1 MSLLKISG
9 GAMKVLFCTDGSEI
23 SRYAIEKA
31 LTLIKKDFIVDI
43 VNVMET
49 GLLTTFITF
58 PYEVEVGFPEYK
70 NASEKILE
78 DTANFIESKGF
89 KVGEKIQLNGYP
101 SDMIIDLIYESNYH
115 AVILGSHGKKGFKR
129 WLGSVSRKIAY
140 KSPVPIFI
148 IKPVKNHEILEQKK
162 EILITVDGSQ
172 NSYNAIKKAHKIIDF
187 KDSSIE
193 ILSVKAGIEDFPV
206 EIRTDK
212 EWLNKCLEK
221 QDEIMNE
228 ILEKTSDILEENNI
242 KPDKKTLLQG
252 DPAEEILKH
261 TEKNHKD
268 IIIMGSHGREGISHL
283 LLGSVSK
290 IILDNVNASVLI
302 IQNKP
307 EQI

>member
-1 MSLLKISG
+1 
-9 GAMKVLFCTDGSEI
+9 MKVLFCTDGSEI

-31 LTLIKKDFIVDI
+31 LTLIKKDFVIDI
-43 VNVMET
+43 VTVMET
-49 GLLTTFITF
+49 GFLTTYVTF

-70 NASEKILE
+70 NKAEKLLE

-101 SDMIIDLIYESNYH
+101 ADMIIDLLYGNNYS

-129 WLGSVSRKIAY
+129 WLGSVSRKVAY
-140 KSPVPIFI
+140 KSPIPIFI
-148 IKPVKNHEILEQKK
+148 VKPVKNHDIAEENK

-172 NSYNAIKKAHKIIDF
+172 NSYNAIKKAHEIIDF
-187 KDSSIE
+187 NNSSVE
-193 ILSVKAGIEDFPV
+193 ILSVKAGVEDFPV
-206 EIRTDK
+206 EIRTDE
-212 EWLNKCLEK
+212 EWLNKCLAK

-228 ILEKTSDILEENNI
+228 ILEKTSKILEEHNI

-268 IIIMGSHGREGISHL
+268 IIIMGSHGREGLSHL
-283 LLGSVSK
+283 ILGSVSK
-290 IILDNVNASVLI
+290 IILDHINASVLI

-307 EQI
+307 ELKE